1 MREEQTLPE
10 MRDRL
15 TPAELAFEWRYYQ
28 RDARDPSNAE
38 LLKFFTDGF
47 NAGIAE
53 GGKDAWQPI
62 ATALHG
68 RKLIVGYPNKLGK
81 WRTVMACYYG
91 DGELPQPDDYDD
103 EFAPAG
109 WYEES
114 ESHEF
119 ILATDETP
127 THWMPL
133 PTPPA
138 AMPNKDQK

>member
-10 MRDRL
+10 MPDRL

-53 GGKDAWQPI
+53 GGKDAKPDMFWNDADPE
-62 ATALHG
+62 HG
-68 RKLIVGYPNKLGK
+68 RDSIHEILDDE
-81 WRTVMACYYG
+81 WG
-91 DGELPQPDDYDD
+91 DGILSIGDTRVIQQAVRLANITVRVIVDPDDEDSFD
-103 EFAPAG
+103 
-109 WYEES
+109 YEEV
-114 ESHEF
+114 
-119 ILATDETP
+119 P
-127 THWMPL
+127 

>member
-62 ATALHG
+62 ETAPKDGTEFWAAQCGAPEAGVLFWDEQEWIAPG
-68 RKLIVGYPNKLGK
+68 EQFNAPN
-81 WRTVMACYYG
+81 W
-91 DGELPQPDDYDD
+91 
-103 EFAPAG
+103 
-109 WYEES
+109 
-114 ESHEF
+114 H
-119 ILATDETP
+119 P

-133 PTPPA
+133 PKGPDHA
-138 AMPNKDQK
+138 